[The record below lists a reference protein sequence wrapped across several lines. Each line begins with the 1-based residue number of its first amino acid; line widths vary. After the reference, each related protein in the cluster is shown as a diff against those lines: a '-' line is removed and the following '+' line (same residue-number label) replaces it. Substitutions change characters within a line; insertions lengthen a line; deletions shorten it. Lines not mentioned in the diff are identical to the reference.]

1 MRRTHIALA
10 ALSMLLLA
18 CASGSH
24 SASSTDQSPAASSGT
39 KGTTT
44 EADQSRI
51 TGDEVT
57 AANLPT
63 AYDLVDR
70 LRRPW
75 LRRDAM
81 TGADVVVY
89 MDEQNIGG
97 ADKLREIPSVTVGEM
112 RYLPNGE
119 AIRRWGSAIMGS
131 VIVITRR
138 R

>member
-1 MRRTHIALA
+1 
-10 ALSMLLLA
+10 MLLLA

-39 KGTTT
+39 KGTKT
-44 EADQSRI
+44 EADQSRV

>member
-1 MRRTHIALA
+1 VRFPFIAFTALA
-10 ALSMLLLA
+10 MA

-24 SASSTDQSPAASSGT
+24 ASTASPASTDPKPAAASN
-39 KGTTT
+39 
-44 EADQSRI
+44 ADQSQLTSTEI
-51 TGDEVT
+51 T

-89 MDEQNIGG
+89 QDNQNIGG
-97 ADKLREIPSVTVGEM
+97 AEKLREIPAATVSAM
-112 RYLPNGE
+112 QFMPNAD
-119 AIRRWGSAIMGS
+119 AIRRYGNDVKGS
-131 VIVITRR
+131 VIVVVIRR
-138 R
+138 